1 MPKTDG
7 PKDLTPNEK
16 RTLYRM
22 GLYRMPVPMTVSP
35 LETARWDEDVWI
47 HWIDDNGQWLG
58 LDGG

>member
-22 GLYRMPVPMTVSP
+22 GLYRMPVPPV
-35 LETARWDEDVWI
+35 ETARWDEDVWI